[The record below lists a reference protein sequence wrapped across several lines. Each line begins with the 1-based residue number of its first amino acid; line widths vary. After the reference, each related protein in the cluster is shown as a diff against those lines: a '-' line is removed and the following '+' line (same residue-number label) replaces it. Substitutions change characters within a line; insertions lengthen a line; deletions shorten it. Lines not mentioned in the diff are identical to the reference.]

1 MHVVFANVLVK
12 RHVFLRFFGDALTAR
27 LVDLR
32 AFLMDQWLEKA
43 WRCESR
49 DWSHLQSMRWIVV
62 DVEERYTPED

>member
-1 MHVVFANVLVK
+1 
-12 RHVFLRFFGDALTAR
+12 LRFFGDALAAR